1 MLPGEKGLAAEFF
14 KNRSCTTYLN
24 WRHRM
29 HASAVTHQIFYLY
42 FLLALLRPDLVSEA
56 LSSLLICM
64 QCNLTYCIRVASF
77 ARLECYFVS
86 HSLPRHLAVVHVYHP
101 LGAPD
106 FKQRS
111 ETRVHSKYWNLLTP
125 PPPYKK
131 DKEKKD
137 LRVDRAEPAHL
148 LPYT

>member
-1 MLPGEKGLAAEFF
+1 MKPLGPSKPDPQVLSCGWPIDASWGKGPCRRVFQNLVAQADDTA
-14 KNRSCTTYLN
+14 CT
-24 WRHRM
+24 
-29 HASAVTHQIFYLY
+29 SAVTHPIFYFY
-42 FLLALLRPDLVSEA
+42 FLLALLRPDLVSET
-56 LSSLLICM
+56 LSSLLIYM
-64 QCNLTYCIRVASF
+64 QCNLIYCIRVASF

-125 PPPYKK
+125 PPP
-131 DKEKKD
+131 
-137 LRVDRAEPAHL
+137 P
-148 LPYT
+148 